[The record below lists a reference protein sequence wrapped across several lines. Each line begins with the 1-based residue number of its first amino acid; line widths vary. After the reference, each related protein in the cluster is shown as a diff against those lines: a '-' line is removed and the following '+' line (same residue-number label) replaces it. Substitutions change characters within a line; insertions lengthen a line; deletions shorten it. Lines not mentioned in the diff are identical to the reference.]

1 MTIWGH
7 DVGDI
12 LINWFPML
20 LLIGVWIF
28 FLRRMGGGGFL
39 SPYQKE
45 ILGLYRRQADAMER
59 VAAALEK
66 KG

>member
-12 LINWFPML
+12 LINWFPMF
-20 LLIGVWIF
+20 LLIGIWIF
-28 FLRRMGGGGFL
+28 YLNRGFL
-39 SPYQKE
+39 GAYYKE
-45 ILGLYRRQADAMER
+45 ILVLHRRQAEALER

-66 KG
+66 KS